1 MSTTDAWVG
10 RRRGGKLRATTMIAL
25 GALSAIGPFS
35 IALYLPALPSLTA
48 DLGTDAARAELTVTA
63 CMVGLA
69 VGQLLVGPLSD
80 RVGRR
85 RPLLTGM
92 LLYAIISLACA
103 FAGSL
108 PLLVVLRFAQGAF
121 GGAGIV
127 IARSI
132 VRDLYD
138 TAGAARVFSLLAV
151 ISSVAPVVA
160 PLAGGGLLLV
170 TGWQGVFVVLCLLG
184 FALLAG
190 SAATL
195 PESLPPAAR
204 GQAPHPL
211 SARGLA
217 ALFGDRRFL
226 THAAVLTLS
235 SAMLYCYI
243 SMSPFVLQHHFGL
256 SAQQYSFA
264 FATMAGGMVAAAS
277 IASILVRRKGARS
290 ALLLGSAIATAG
302 AVLLLVVTVREAPA
316 WLFLI
321 VLFPT
326 VSSVSMIVPGATAMA
341 LTNQG
346 SNAGA
351 ASGVL
356 GLLQFGSGLLAPLLS
371 AAGSITTAMV
381 VGMACCATAATL
393 VTVFGTRLR
402 HAEAHP

>member
-1 MSTTDAWVG
+1 M
-10 RRRGGKLRATTMIAL
+10 AL
-25 GALSAIGPFS
+25 GALSAIGPLS
-35 IALYLPALPSLTA
+35 IALYLPALPSLTVG
-48 DLGTDAARAELTVTA
+48 LGTDAAQAELTVTA

-69 VGQLLVGPLSD
+69 VGQLVVGPLSD

-85 RPLLTGM
+85 TPLLSGM
-92 LLYAIISLACA
+92 LLYAIISVACA
-103 FAGSL
+103 FAASL
-108 PLLVVLRFAQGAF
+108 PLLVALRFAQGAF

-138 TAGAARVFSLLAV
+138 TAGAAKVFSLLAV
-151 ISSVAPVVA
+151 ISSIAPVVA

-170 TGWQGVFVVLCLLG
+170 TSWQGVFVVLCLLG
-184 FALLAG
+184 FALLIA
-190 SAATL
+190 SAVTL

-204 GQAPHPL
+204 GKAPRPL

-217 ALFGDRRFL
+217 ALFGDRHFL

-256 SAQQYSFA
+256 TTQQYSLA
-264 FATMAGGMVAAAS
+264 FATMAGGMVAAAAL
-277 IASILVRRKGARS
+277 ASVLVRRTSARS
-290 ALLLGSAIATAG
+290 ALLLGSAVATFA
-302 AVLLLVVTVREAPA
+302 AIVLLLVTLWEAPV

-326 VSSVSMIVPGATAMA
+326 VSSVSMIVPGATALA

-346 SNAGA
+346 TNAGT

-371 AAGSITTAMV
+371 VMGPITTAMAA
-381 VGMACCATAATL
+381 GMASCATAATL
-393 VTVFGTRLR
+393 VTVFSTRLLNAR
-402 HAEAHP
+402 AHRDRSRGADSVH